1 VPGQRG
7 GLAPKTSA
15 LSVELRGQSCA
26 CGWQYTSHDTRLHSR
41 LGTASVPF
49 RRPWFWNN
57 GRARLLRLPCN
68 DDRETGLRMNLEKMG
83 TIVLL
88 VATMLVAISILVDG
102 TASRLFNGA
111 AGLAWF
117 SAIGLLGTAA
127 WRASRRWNLWL
138 AAVVLTGLVA
148 FVVTPSDFMPAM
160 IGFGLAGTAIAIVA
174 RDNAVLWS
182 KLVVGLYLPFHI
194 GTAVARAIYRGATG
208 GEATLRTDPPPT
220 AALVPFVMLVAAVA
234 CATAAKAYLDRR
246 RPARFETNR
255 VLHNS

>member
-1 VPGQRG
+1 
-7 GLAPKTSA
+7 
-15 LSVELRGQSCA
+15 
-26 CGWQYTSHDTRLHSR
+26 
-41 LGTASVPF
+41 
-49 RRPWFWNN
+49 
-57 GRARLLRLPCN
+57 
-68 DDRETGLRMNLEKMG
+68 MNLEKIG
-83 TIVLL
+83 TMILL
-88 VATMLVAISILVDG
+88 AATVLVAISILLDG

-117 SAIGLLGTAA
+117 SAAGLLGIAA
-127 WRASRRWNLWL
+127 WRTSRRWSLWL
-138 AAVVLTGLVA
+138 AAFVLTGLVA
-148 FVVTPSDFMPAM
+148 FVVTPSDFVPAM

-194 GTAVARAIYRGATG
+194 GTAVTRAIYRGATG

-246 RPARFETNR
+246 KPVAVETDR
-255 VLHNS
+255 LLRNS